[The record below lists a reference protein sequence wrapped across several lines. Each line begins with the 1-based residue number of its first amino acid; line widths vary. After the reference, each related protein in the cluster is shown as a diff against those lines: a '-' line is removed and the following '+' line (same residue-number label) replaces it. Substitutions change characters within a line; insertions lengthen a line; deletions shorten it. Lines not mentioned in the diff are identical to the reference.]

1 MFSKISELIQ
11 GADLAICH
19 LETPISA
26 DNKELSGYPI
36 FNAPKE
42 LANDLASVGYNGC
55 STASNHSLD
64 KGSKGVFSTLDQLEA
79 AGLKWAGM
87 ARNMQEKQ
95 IPTFYL
101 VNEIVIAHLSY
112 TYGLNGFRIP
122 SKLPFL
128 VDVIEISWNFD
139 DMHGT
144 PWNSIWNPCNSSMK
158 LQNYGIPWFP

>member
-1 MFSKISELIQ
+1 MFSKVNELIQ

-19 LETPISA
+19 LETPISP

-64 KGSKGVFSTLDQLEA
+64 KGPAGVFATLDKLEA

-101 VNEIVIAHLSY
+101 ANEIVIAHLSY

-128 VDVIEISWNFD
+128 VDVIPVSYTHLRAHE
-139 DMHGT
+139 T
-144 PWNSIWNPCNSSMK
+144 V
-158 LQNYGIPWFP
+158 

>member
-1 MFSKISELIQ
+1 MFSEVNELIQ

-64 KGSKGVFSTLDQLEA
+64 KGPIGVFSTLDELEA

-95 IPTFYL
+95 VPTFYL

-112 TYGLNGFRIP
+112 TYGLNGCLLYT
-122 SKLPFL
+122 S
-128 VDVIEISWNFD
+128 DAADE
-139 DMHGT
+139 
-144 PWNSIWNPCNSSMK
+144 
-158 LQNYGIPWFP
+158 